1 MFFNI
6 SSHNTNDSLV
16 AKTVLISV
24 FLSLFI
30 LSSVLYLTRSYIFN
44 YVMQNHTLVQNNK
57 SDNINNVSKDNKN
70 LIVSEYNELI
80 VSTVKKVNPA
90 VVSIIVTK
98 DVPKYEKYY
107 ESVDPWGM
115 FGVVPRVR
123 ENGTEEREVGGGSGF
138 LISADGLIVTNRHV
152 VDDKNA
158 KYSIL
163 LSDGT
168 DYQARVKA
176 TDTNVDVAVLQI
188 IDDLSDKKL
197 PYLTFGD
204 SGKLRLGETVIAIGN
219 ALAKFRNS
227 VSVGVVSGVSR
238 SIVASDGFNRE
249 SLNNVIQTDAAINPG
264 NSGGPLINLNGEVV
278 GVNVAVSRGADNIG
292 FALPSNVVKTIV
304 DSVKKYGE
312 IVKPQLGVRYRM
324 IDKIL
329 VKKNN
334 LPVDYGALV
343 VRGRNDDELA
353 VLPGSPADV
362 AGITE
367 NTIILSVDGEK
378 LKDRDLAT
386 VLRTKK
392 VGQKV
397 ELEVIQRGK
406 RKKIM
411 VELGKAS

>member
-1 MFFNI
+1 MFFNNH
-6 SSHNTNDSLV
+6 SRNDGDNSLV

-24 FLSLFI
+24 LLSLLI
-30 LSSVLYLTRSYIFN
+30 LLGILYLTQGYIYNFFAKN
-44 YVMQNHTLVQNNK
+44 YLLDNLANK
-57 SDNINNVSKDNKN
+57 SENTKN
-70 LIVSEYNELI
+70 LTVSGYNELVVSI
-80 VSTVKKVNPA
+80 VEKVNPA

-98 DVPKYEKYY
+98 DVPTYEQYY

-115 FGVVPRVR
+115 FGTVPRVR

-138 LISADGLIVTNRHV
+138 LISSNGLIVTNRHV
-152 VDDKNA
+152 VNDKNA
-158 KYSIL
+158 RYSVL

-168 DYQARVKA
+168 DYQAKVKA
-176 TDTNVDVAVLQI
+176 IDTNIDLAVLQI
-188 IDDLSDKKL
+188 VDDLSDKKL
-197 PYLTFGD
+197 PYLTFGNSD
-204 SGKLRLGETVIAIGN
+204 KLRLGETVIAIGN

-227 VSVGVVSGVSR
+227 VSVGVVSGLSR
-238 SIVASDGFNRE
+238 SIVASDEIGNRE
-249 SLNNVIQTDAAINPG
+249 SISNVIQTDAAINPG
-264 NSGGPLINLNGEVV
+264 NSGGPLINLSGEVI

-292 FALPSNVVKTIV
+292 FALPANVVKTIV
-304 DSVKKYGE
+304 DSVKQYGE

-324 IDKIL
+324 IDKVL
-329 VKKNN
+329 VKTNN

-343 VRGRNDDELA
+343 VRSSRNDELA
-353 VLPGSPADV
+353 VIPGSPADI

-406 RKKIM
+406 KKKIT
-411 VELGKAS
+411 VVLTKSRI